1 MRKAAVFIIAAVM
14 LMACSTS
21 VYANK
26 KGNYWL
32 SVPLNIVVPTGDLSE
47 VSSTGWGAGFLIGY
61 WITDGFLLDAGV
73 TLHNFGEKKVTD
85 GVKVNGN
92 IVPIEL
98 GISYYF
104 MKESKYRPYI
114 VFTTGYFNYEG
125 DFREEW
131 ALGSKNKPGNSL
143 GIGIAFLRGMNN
155 EAMLFVEPRVYAV
168 YDDEVL
174 NYWAINF
181 GIAWNIGG

>member
-1 MRKAAVFIIAAVM
+1 MRKRAVLMIALVV
-14 LMACSTS
+14 LTACTS
-21 VYANK
+21 GVSANQ

-32 SVPLNIVVPTGDLSE
+32 SLPLNVVVPTGDLADI
-47 VSSTGWGAGFLIGY
+47 SSTGWGIGFLVGY
-61 WITDGFLLDAGV
+61 WITDSFLLDTGV
-73 TLHNFGEKKVTD
+73 TFQNFGEKKVTD
-85 GVKVNGN
+85 DVKINGA

-114 VFTTGYFNYEG
+114 VFTTGYFNYES

-131 ALGSKNKPGNSL
+131 ALGQKNKPGNSL
-143 GIGIAFLRGMNN
+143 GLGMAFLRGMNN
-155 EAMLFVEPRVYAV
+155 EAMLFVEPRVYAI